1 MSRYFNFDTVM
12 LIWLIKTIVAQVS
25 DVAPG
30 PHFLFFAE
38 FLGLMAEEVSTFQ
51 LLDLS
56 KKVEEKEVTVDV
68 KKIDIKEGTTSW
80 QKSPKKGKAVL
91 YFKCLACSQKYSE
104 NARRYVIMI
113 YLQTEKKMLLK

>member
-1 MSRYFNFDTVM
+1 MV
-12 LIWLIKTIVAQVS
+12 
-25 DVAPG
+25 PG

-68 KKIDIKEGTTSW
+68 KKLTSKKALLLDKNL
-80 QKSPKKGKAVL
+80 QKKAKQ
-91 YFKCLACSQKYSE
+91 YFTSSAWLAVK
-104 NARRYVIMI
+104 NT
-113 YLQTEKKMLLK
+113 LKMLEGMSL